1 MSRTLTGSGATQ
13 YAADLIARLIAHQA
27 GRDGSSEP
35 AGPSG
40 TVHPGDP
47 SSRSDTRE
55 RMAQDWLAHLLDT
68 LEHRQLDL
76 DVVLRRIVDE
86 TTRQLH
92 ADRGTLYLVDH
103 ATRELVSRVAH
114 LPEIAEIRLRIGEG
128 VAGWVAAEA
137 SAVRIARDED
147 DPRHTERFDAITG
160 YRTTSM
166 LAIPLLRPGD
176 DVVVGVLQLLNHQ
189 RGRFGSEDEAA
200 LHRIGEQVV
209 QILDATSLRSQ
220 LQPDNPRPLAF
231 RFNHIV
237 GESAAMQEVYARVVR
252 AAPTPVTVLL
262 RGETGTGKE
271 LIARAVHHNSE
282 RRDGPLVKVDCAA
295 LPESLIENELFGHE
309 RGAYTGADRRSD
321 GKVHRANGGTLFL
334 DEIGELPL
342 TVQGALLRLLQDRQ
356 YLRVGG
362 STPEDADVRFVCAT
376 HVDLERRVQQG
387 TFRRDLYY
395 RLRVVQ
401 IALPPLRARGHGDLD
416 RLVDHFWFE
425 LTRRHG
431 RQLTLGEDAR
441 AALHGW
447 PWPGNV
453 RELEHC
459 IESAIVLARGPIVQ
473 VADLPLHDDTLSTP
487 SSPLS
492 DGGHPRF
499 HTRLRPLREMEVDY
513 LRWAL
518 AQHDGNRT
526 ATAEALGIGRN
537 TLARKL
543 KT

>member
-1 MSRTLTGSGATQ
+1 LTGSGATQ
-13 YAADLIARLIAHQA
+13 YAADLIARLIAA
-27 GRDGSSEP
+27 GMREP
-35 AGPSG
+35 
-40 TVHPGDP
+40 
-47 SSRSDTRE
+47 
-55 RMAQDWLAHLLDT
+55 MAKDWLAELLGN
-68 LEHRQLDL
+68 LEHRQIDL

-86 TTRQLH
+86 TTRQLR

-128 VAGWVAAEA
+128 VAGWVAAEGA
-137 SAVRIARDED
+137 SVRIARDED
-147 DPRHTERFDAITG
+147 DPRHTERFDALTG

-166 LAIPLLRPGD
+166 LAIPLLRDG

-189 RGRFGSEDEAA
+189 RGRFSEDDEAS
-200 LHRIGEQVV
+200 LVHIGRQVV

-237 GESAAMQEVYARVVR
+237 GESAAMQEVYARVVQ
-252 AAPTPVTVLL
+252 AAPTEVTVLL
-262 RGETGTGKE
+262 RGETGTGKG
-271 LIARAVHHNSE
+271 LIARAVHHNSA
-282 RRDGPLVKVDCAA
+282 RREGPLVKVDCAA

-309 RGAYTGADRRSD
+309 RGAYTGADRQSD
-321 GKVHRANGGTLFL
+321 GKVHQARGGTLFL

-342 TVQGALLRLLQDRQ
+342 PVQGALLRLLQDRQ

-362 STPEDADVRFVCAT
+362 ATPQDADVRFVCAT
-376 HVDLERRVQQG
+376 HVDLEKRVQEG

-416 RLVDHFWFE
+416 RLVDHFLFE

-431 RQLTLGEDAR
+431 RERTLSEDAR

-459 IESAIVLARGPIVQ
+459 IESAVVLSRGPVIEVG
-473 VADLPLHDDTLSTP
+473 DLPLNDT
-487 SSPLS
+487 PL
-492 DGGHPRF
+492 DVAAPVHADRF
-499 HTRLRPLREMEVDY
+499 HTPLRPLREMERDY
-513 LRWAL
+513 LEWAL
-518 AQHDGNRT
+518 SRHDGNRT

-537 TLARKL
+537 TLTRKL
-543 KT
+543 KP